1 MTPADLRYDPE
12 DVERRTPPKIKESTR
27 LLQKPKFS
35 TTVSPDLS
43 PELFRLND
51 EEIMQLNS
59 VRNDFFTLAI

>member
-35 TTVSPDLS
+35 SIDSLDLS
-43 PELFRLND
+43 PELFSLND
-51 EEIMQLNS
+51 EENIQLNS